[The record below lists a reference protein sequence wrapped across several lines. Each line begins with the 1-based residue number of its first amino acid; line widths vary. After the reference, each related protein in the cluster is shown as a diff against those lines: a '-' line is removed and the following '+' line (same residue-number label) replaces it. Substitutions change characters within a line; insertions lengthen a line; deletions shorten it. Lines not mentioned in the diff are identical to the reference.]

1 MVVPNEVEELDGEGN
16 LVQIFGAAGTPGAFT
31 EQPNVVTF
39 DSSGRVYVTQGAA
52 RGDHPGVQVFDPD
65 GTYLGGFGPLGG
77 GDADLGFPWGLVVTD
92 DGIYTAD
99 AGAVPDVGLKSLI
112 RKFEPIAFP

>member
-1 MVVPNEVEELDGEGN
+1 MSC
-16 LVQIFGAAGTPGAFT
+16 
-31 EQPNVVTF
+31 
-39 DSSGRVYVTQGAA
+39 SSTRPVACTSPRGPL

-65 GTYLGGFGPLGG
+65 GTYLGGFGPLGA

-99 AGAVPDVGLKSLI
+99 AGAVPDVGLTSLI

>member
-1 MVVPNEVEELDGEGN
+1 MSCGSTPTVACTSPRGRSAATVPGSR
-16 LVQIFGAAGTPGAFT
+16 
-31 EQPNVVTF
+31 
-39 DSSGRVYVTQGAA
+39 SSTRTA
-52 RGDHPGVQVFDPD
+52 R
-65 GTYLGGFGPLGG
+65 YLGGFGPLGA

-99 AGAVPDVGLKSLI
+99 AGAVPDVGLSSLI